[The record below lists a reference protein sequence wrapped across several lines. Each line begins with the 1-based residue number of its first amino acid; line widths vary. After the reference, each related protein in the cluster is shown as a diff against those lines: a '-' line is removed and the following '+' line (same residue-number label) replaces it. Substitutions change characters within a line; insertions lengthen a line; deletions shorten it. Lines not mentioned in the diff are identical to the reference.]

1 MKHQPPD
8 WESKYGYSEIIKDIL
23 YLGGED
29 DIDELLYGVVESRNI
44 NRSGKFE
51 HQPSPRIDVWIDL
64 RDIRSSNRN
73 VFIPEAIEY
82 LAFPFRDGELDEA
95 KEFLPKA
102 KEALQNRIY
111 QHKRI
116 LVTCHQGR
124 SRSVML
130 LLWFLVEKGGSFKKA
145 FNDIK
150 TKRPI
155 IAPDK
160 NFKPLIEEWKREYP
174 N

>member
-1 MKHQPPD
+1 MDQLKLVI
-8 WESKYGYSEIIKDIL
+8 SI
-23 YLGGED
+23 
-29 DIDELLYGVVESRNI
+29 ELKN
-44 NRSGKFE
+44 
-51 HQPSPRIDVWIDL
+51 QPSPMIDVWIDL

-73 VFIPEAIEY
+73 IFIPEGTEY
-82 LAFPFRDGELDEA
+82 LAFPFRDGELNEA

-102 KEALQNRIY
+102 KEALQNRSD

-130 LLWFLVEKGGSFKKA
+130 LLWFLGEKGGSFTQA
-145 FNDIK
+145 FKDIK

-155 IAPDK
+155 IDPDK
-160 NFKPLIEEWKREYP
+160 NFKPLIEEWQRKYP